1 MKKTISYMMAG
12 ISALTLLSCNREV
25 IVPGSYGYLSLNAE
39 SDLSTDVIVKS
50 SSEDIVFSVDINNG
64 AGQTV
69 AHSDDH
75 RTITADNPVKLQIGT
90 YEVIAYNGENLNAAF
105 DRPYYEGKEKVK
117 ILPDKTQNVELVCSL
132 ANSIFSV
139 EFTDDFAANFP
150 EYHVSVTNG
159 IGDNLVLSNN
169 PQEGNELEAGF
180 SSKAYFAVTGTL
192 SWELSLKNKEG
203 GIYKTS
209 MSYNDVVAKSH
220 YHLKFELGPEEDADG
235 AVFVKVIVDSS
246 LEEVPHEVVLDFN
259 NTALPE
265 VKVTSGFNTASG
277 ESISIPIGNTT
288 PKTISVSA
296 PEGLRNFRISHTN
309 PLFAEMGLPQSVELV
324 GDDAATESLMDGL
337 GIKATQTIQTKSIIE
352 GSTGMS
358 LDFTDFVESLP
369 VGLYAM
375 KLIAVDMKGHFDDFD
390 LAFEVISD
398 VDAEAVSVSAGWASF
413 AQFKGR
419 YFQTPA
425 PAGISFQY
433 KESSA
438 SSWTDVNTGDIKVDA
453 SSMTFTYIVTGLKA
467 STKYVFR
474 AVSAED
480 KETKEIE
487 FTTSSAETIHNLS
500 FDNWSSSD
508 KMPDAE
514 GYTTWDSA
522 NSTGMTITTTP
533 STDAVSGKAARLESV
548 SALGLLA
555 AGNIFTGQFVGVDG
569 LGAKLD
575 WGVTFTSRPIALRGY
590 YKYSPKTI
598 DKAKAPYTDKKG
610 QMDESQILIFLSD
623 WTGPFRVNTNNK
635 EFVDYDNDPGIIALG
650 QLNTSD
656 TDSDYVKFTLPLVY
670 RDNSRIPTYIVI
682 AAASSR
688 YGDYFTGG
696 VGSVLLIDEF
706 EFVYDPAELTDEEFN
721 TVFSKVDA
729 F

>member
-1 MKKTISYMMAG
+1 MMAG

-50 SSEDIVFSVDINNG
+50 SSEDMVFSVDINNG

-75 RTITADNPVKLQIGT
+75 RTITAENPVKLQIGT

-105 DRPYYEGKEKVK
+105 DSPYYEGKEKVK

-132 ANSIFSV
+132 ANSMFSV

-159 IGDNLVLSNN
+159 IGDNLVLSNK

-235 AVFVKVIVDSS
+235 AVFVKVIVDSN

-265 VKVTSGFNTASG
+265 VKVTSGFNTVSG

-296 PEGLRNFRISHTN
+296 PEGLSNFRISHTN
-309 PLFAEMGLPQSVELV
+309 PVFAEMGLPQLVELV
-324 GDDAATESLMDGL
+324 GADGATESLMDGL

-352 GSTGMS
+352 GSTGLS

-453 SSMTFTYIVTGLKA
+453 SSMTFTYVVTGLKA

-500 FDNWSSSD
+500 FDNWSNSD

-522 NSTGMTITTTP
+522 NSTGMTTTTTP

-548 SALGLLA
+548 SAMGIGILA

-575 WGVTFTSRPIALRGY
+575 WGVSFTSRPIALRGY
-590 YKYSPKTI
+590 YKYAPKTI

-623 WTGPFRVNTNNK
+623 WTGPFKVNTNNK

-706 EFVYDPAELTDEEFN
+706 ELVYDPAELTDEEFN

>member
-1 MKKTISYMMAG
+1 MMAG

-105 DRPYYEGKEKVK
+105 DSPYYEGKEKVK

-132 ANSIFSV
+132 ANSMFSV
-139 EFTDDFAANFP
+139 EFTDDFATNFP

-265 VKVTSGFNTASG
+265 VKVTSGFNTVSG

-324 GDDAATESLMDGL
+324 GADAATESLMDGL

-375 KLIAVDMKGHFDDFD
+375 KLIAVDMKGHFDDFE
-390 LAFEVISD
+390 LIFEVISD
-398 VDAEAVSVSAGWASF
+398 VDAEAVSASTGWASF
-413 AQFKGR
+413 AQLKGR

-453 SSMTFTYIVTGLKA
+453 SSMTFTYVVTGLKA

-487 FTTSSAETIHNLS
+487 FTTSSAESLHNLS
-500 FDNWSSSD
+500 FNDWTTKSSGL
-508 KMPDAE
+508 KKIIMPNAA
-514 GYTTWDSA
+514 GYATWDSA
-522 NSTGMTITTTP
+522 NSSGAATTT
-533 STDAVSGKAARLESV
+533 SSTTDAVSGNAARLESV
-548 SALGLLA
+548 TAFGMLA
-555 AGNIFTGQFVGVDG
+555 AGNIFTGKFIGLAG
-569 LGAKLD
+569 LGAELD
-575 WGVTFTSRPIALRGY
+575 WGVSFTSRPIALRGY

-598 DKAKAPYTDKKG
+598 DYSDGPYTDKNG
-610 QMDESQILIFLSD
+610 QTDESQILIFLTD
-623 WTGPFRVNTNNK
+623 WSAPFRVNTSDAI
-635 EFVDYDNDPGIIALG
+635 FVDVDSDPGIIALG
-650 QLNTSD
+650 QLNSSK
-656 TDSDYVKFTLPLVY
+656 TDSEYVKFTLPLVY
-670 RDNSRIPTYIVI
+670 RDNKRIPTHIVI

-706 EFVYDPAELTDEEFN
+706 ELVYDPAELTDEEFN